1 MPDDFKYIKKIDPFN
16 DDIPY
21 EVRMKYIID
30 AYRKEHKRIDELNNY
45 AKGLEEEN
53 CLLTK
58 KLKEAE
64 AMLAE
69 RRDDEATIKKMQMEI
84 NQLKGAIT
92 KRFPKRVIK
101 MRDMKKK
108 VMSLTRYIYYLQT
121 LLKESNIPYKEREV
135 TPSRSESIDFENLDI
150 FAVRD
155 NKGFYGIDDE

>member
-1 MPDDFKYIKKIDPFN
+1 MPDELKYIKKIDPFN

-58 KLKEAE
+58 KLEEAE

-69 RRDDEATIKKMQMEI
+69 RRDYETTIKKMQMEI

-92 KRFPKRVIK
+92 KMFPKRVVK

-108 VMSLTRYIYYLQT
+108 VMSLTKYIFYLQT
-121 LLKESNIPYKEREV
+121 LLKKNSIPYNEREI

-155 NKGFYGIDDE
+155 NKGVYGIDE